1 MPFSVWEFV
10 HGDAKAWWRY
20 LYYWVLRGEI
30 RFFAV
35 FLLLTLRSCWTKLI
49 CRWFK
54 TPWRSC
60 YVIVL
65 YMWGKPKKSKTLVH
79 LLPSRIYFVFIIQI
93 SLQFFLSYCFIHV
106 NVWLWD
112 RVICPLRGI
121 YVHHRLGCGTSLH
134 SGWISSQ
141 QGYHTL
147 ITKILGPTSMAS
159 REGHKQPSL
168 TRCNL

>member
-1 MPFSVWEFV
+1 MLSMCHSVCENSFTEMPR
-10 HGDAKAWWRY
+10 HGDAIHITGF
-20 LYYWVLRGEI
+20 LRGET

-65 YMWGKPKKSKTLVH
+65 YIWGKPKKSKTLVH
-79 LLPSRIYFVFIIQI
+79 LLPSKIYFVFIIQI
-93 SLQFFLSYCFIHV
+93 ALQFFLSYCFIHV
-106 NVWLWD
+106 YVWLWD

-147 ITKILGPTSMAS
+147 ITKILGPTW
-159 REGHKQPSL
+159 GPSGAD
-168 TRCNL
+168 RS